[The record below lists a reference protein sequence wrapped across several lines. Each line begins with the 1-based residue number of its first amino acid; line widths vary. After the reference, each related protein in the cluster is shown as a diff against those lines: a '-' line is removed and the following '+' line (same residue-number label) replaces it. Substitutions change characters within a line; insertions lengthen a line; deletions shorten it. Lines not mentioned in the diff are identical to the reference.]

1 MNSAPPRA
9 RDLGI
14 PFDGMHGQNNAITD
28 VDGVCVGHQNT
39 DDLKD
44 PNINTGVTA
53 ILTQQNDGKPGNG
66 SGIDTF
72 VPAAWYALNG
82 CGEMTGTTWIEESG
96 MLEGPIM
103 LTNTASVGTVRDAVI
118 QYSIDLFKPQTTI
131 QIDLDNFGPLLPV
144 VAETYDGWLNDIL
157 AFKVTPDMV
166 NGAIKNAAG
175 GPVPEGNVGGG
186 TGMTCYDWKGGIGTS
201 SRIAY
206 LYEYDHPDR
215 QWGPKEGYTVGVLVQ
230 ANQGTYWDLVIRG
243 VPIYLEMT
251 PPLPAADTKP
261 TVPPP
266 TSGRVPGRQPVKT
279 RRKSSIIVVIAT
291 DAPLLP
297 SQLKRLAHRAG
308 HGIARTGTITNND
321 SGEIAIA
328 FSTYN
333 PDAWIDD
340 KLITMDMIPNDNM
353 DPLFEA
359 VVQATEEAIINAMV
373 AAKGIT
379 ARGNKTQGIM
389 EATNPTLLETMEKY
403 HRLNTTG
410 G

>member
-1 MNSAPPRA
+1 MSSPPQRA
-9 RDLGI
+9 RDLKI
-14 PFDGMHGQNNAITD
+14 PFDGVAGPNNAITD
-28 VDGVCVGHQNT
+28 VAGVYVGHKNT
-39 DDLKD
+39 DFLNNPD
-44 PNINTGVTA
+44 INTGVTA
-53 ILTQQNDGKPGNG
+53 ILTQKNDGKPGNG

-72 VPAAWYALNG
+72 VPAAWYSLNG

-118 QYSIDLFKPQTTI
+118 QYSISLFKSRSTTT
-131 QIDLDNFGPLLPV
+131 IDLDNFGPLLPV
-144 VAETYDGWLNDIL
+144 VAETYDGYLSDIL

-166 NGAIKNAAG
+166 NYAIDNAAQ

-186 TGMTCYDWKGGIGTS
+186 TGMTCYDWKGGIGTA
-201 SRIAY
+201 SRMAY
-206 LYEYDHPDR
+206 LYKYEHPDK
-215 QWGPKEGYTVGVLVQ
+215 QWGPKKGYTVGVLVQ

-261 TVPPP
+261 TVP
-266 TSGRVPGRQPVKT
+266 SGSRPRRPAKT

-333 PDAWIDD
+333 PNAWIDD
-340 KLITMDMIPNDNM
+340 QIISMDMIPNDNM

-379 ARGNKTQGIM
+379 ARKHVTQGIM
-389 EATNPTLLETMEKY
+389 EATGPTLLETMEKY
-403 HRLNTTG
+403 NRLNP
-410 G
+410 